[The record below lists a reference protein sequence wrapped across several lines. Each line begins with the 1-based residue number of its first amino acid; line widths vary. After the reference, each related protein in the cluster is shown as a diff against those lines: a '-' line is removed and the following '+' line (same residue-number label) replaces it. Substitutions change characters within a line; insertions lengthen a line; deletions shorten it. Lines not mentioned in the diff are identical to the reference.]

1 MLNLFYLFKYLLE
14 HQCLLSRDFVQI
26 AVERRHNLE
35 FTCIMEL
42 SHFALYSPVL
52 NCRPQFCCLSLHIR
66 NYSCLHFFNVINA
79 FKKLPFVFNKFLNS
93 DLKLIN
99 FLLQSNLI
107 ILQVF
112 HRSLFTTDP
121 RQHILLSLSLLFH
134 QCQFLLLR
142 LQKI

>member
-1 MLNLFYLFKYLLE
+1 MLDLFHLFKYLLE
-14 HQCLLSRDFVQI
+14 HRCLLSRDVVQI

-35 FTCIMEL
+35 FTCIIEL
-42 SHFALYSPVL
+42 SQSALCSPVL
-52 NCRPQFCCLSLHIR
+52 NCQPEFSYLSLHIH
-66 NYSCLHFFNVINA
+66 NYPSLHFFNVING
-79 FKKLPFVFNKFLNS
+79 FKKLPFVFDKFLNS

-112 HRSLFTTDP
+112 HRPLFRTDP